1 MAFDNTLTIIGNV
14 VRDPELKFLNSGIAL
29 LRFSIADNQKK
40 ASGEEEAHF
49 FDCVAWRELA
59 ENLAESITK
68 GQRVIVHGKLKQDRW
83 KTEEGDN
90 RSKVEITV
98 ETAGHCLKFQTS
110 SAQKVE
116 RTDNAK
122 TSWKPEPS
130 LIETVP
136 SEDPF

>member
-1 MAFDNTLTIIGNV
+1 MAFDNTLTIVGNV
-14 VRDPELKFLNSGIAL
+14 VREPELKFLNSGIAL

-40 ASGEEEAHF
+40 ANGEEEAHF

-59 ENLAESITK
+59 ENLAESINK

-83 KTEEGDN
+83 ETTEGDK
-90 RSKVEITV
+90 RSKIEITV
-98 ETAGHCLKFQTS
+98 ETAGHCLKFQTAA
-110 SAQKVE
+110 AQKAQRE
-116 RTDNAK
+116 NA
-122 TSWKPEPS
+122 SGENWQRGPQ